1 MTHDVY
7 IAAGVLVGCLLLI
20 AGACLGREG
29 G

>member
-1 MTHDVY
+1 MTPDAY
-7 IAAGVLVGCLLLI
+7 LAAGVLLGCLLLI